1 MAGLRA
7 SDGIWEKGGSSPP
20 CEVLSPGK
28 GEDSELPVVTRCD
41 MISEPGLVC
50 LDAEP
55 KKPLPSTHIQNWL
68 CLPLFPAA
76 VLGRRDLSKFLQKK
90 KLNSRLSSVGLR
102 NHYINIKHQ
111 DARVYIT

>member
-28 GEDSELPVVTRCD
+28 GGDSELPVVTRCD
-41 MISEPGLVC
+41 TISEPGL
-50 LDAEP
+50 A
-55 KKPLPSTHIQNWL
+55 KKASALNPHSELAVPPALPSRCPWEERPFQ
-68 CLPLFPAA
+68 
-76 VLGRRDLSKFLQKK
+76 VSSKKK